1 MVKTMD
7 KSVSSAV
14 VAAFQGGEGQ
24 SMIESSLRAPLLTSI
39 QQNLK
44 KSLLPSVKD
53 AIQEVVEQAYSKFGD
68 TATDASIFTEL
79 EEQKRLLREIRES
92 FKSLGGLKASSSFE
106 ETEKTDVK
114 TVMQS
119 LISQQ
124 KWNDAFAE
132 ALDTADLSNVM
143 FVCSAAGEEPWKII
157 PSLSN
162 PVVLSLMQQLS
173 SNLATDTS
181 VKLNWIGAALFN
193 LKPEDPTIQAYV
205 PLVLKGL
212 QEKLTSNKDA
222 FDSSQV
228 HTVTMM
234 TMMISKILAS

>member
-106 ETEKTDVK
+106 ETEKTVRL
-114 TVMQS
+114 VS
-119 LISQQ
+119 I
-124 KWNDAFAE
+124 
-132 ALDTADLSNVM
+132 
-143 FVCSAAGEEPWKII
+143 
-157 PSLSN
+157 
-162 PVVLSLMQQLS
+162 
-173 SNLATDTS
+173 
-181 VKLNWIGAALFN
+181 LNSFFRMLR
-193 LKPEDPTIQAYV
+193 
-205 PLVLKGL
+205 PLC
-212 QEKLTSNKDA
+212 NR
-222 FDSSQV
+222 
-228 HTVTMM
+228 
-234 TMMISKILAS
+234 